1 MREAVLDVGSN
12 SAHLLVVDAYR
23 GAPPLPASSMK
34 KPLRLAEQITA
45 GGALGDEGV
54 DSLIDFIREA
64 TTEAEDRGC
73 EAVLAFAT
81 SAIREATNSGD
92 VLALVKRQT
101 GVELVV
107 LAGDDEARLTFLA
120 ARRWFGWS
128 SGRLAVFDIGGGS
141 LEIAAG
147 DDERP
152 DVAQSLELGAG
163 RLTRGW
169 LPDDVPQAK
178 DVKALRKHVRAEMAR
193 DAGSL
198 LRAGVGD
205 HTVATSKTF
214 RSLARMCGAASAEE
228 GPYVRRVLQ
237 RDDLRTWLP
246 KIAGMTNAQRADLPG
261 VSGARAHQLVA
272 GAIVAEAVMD
282 LFDIEVLEICPWAL
296 REGVILEKLD
306 SL

>member
-45 GGALGDEGV
+45 GGALGDAGV
-54 DSLIDFIREA
+54 ESLVDFIREA

-73 EAVLAFAT
+73 EDVLAFAT
-81 SAIREATNSGD
+81 SAIREATNSDD
-92 VLALVKRQT
+92 VLTLVKRRT

-163 RLTRGW
+163 RLTRTW
-169 LPDDVPQAK
+169 LLDDVPDPA
-178 DVKALRKHVRAEMAR
+178 DVKALRKHVRTEMAR
-193 DAGSL
+193 NAGSL

-214 RSLARMCGAASAEE
+214 RSLARVCGAASADE
-228 GPYVRRVLQ
+228 GPYVRREL
-237 RDDLRTWLP
+237 RRSDLRTWLP
-246 KIAGMTNAQRADLPG
+246 KIAGMRSAQRAELPG
-261 VSGARAHQLVA
+261 VSGPRAHQLVA
-272 GAIVAEAVMD
+272 GAVVAEAVMD
-282 LFDIEVLEICPWAL
+282 LFDIEALEICPWAL

>member
-34 KPLRLAEQITA
+34 KALRLAEQITA

-54 DSLIDFIREA
+54 ESLVGFIREA

-73 EAVLAFAT
+73 EDVLAFAT
-81 SAIREATNSGD
+81 SAIREATNSDD
-92 VLALVKRQT
+92 VLMLVKQQT

-163 RLTRGW
+163 RLTRTW
-169 LPDDVPQAK
+169 LLDDVPDPQ
-178 DVKALRKHVRAEMAR
+178 DVKALRRHVRTEMAR

-214 RSLARMCGAASAEE
+214 RSLARVCGAASADE
-228 GPYVRRVLQ
+228 GPYVRRELL
-237 RDDLRTWLP
+237 RSDLRTWLP
-246 KIAGMTNAQRADLPG
+246 KIAGMTSGQRAELPG
-261 VSGARAHQLVA
+261 VSGPRARQLLA
-272 GAIVAEAVMD
+272 GAVVAEAVMD
-282 LFDIEVLEICPWAL
+282 LFDIHALEICPWAL